1 MQPNGDGRADD
12 ARGAHGAP
20 DASDA
25 SDAHGTRGARAA
37 AAADDAPAAGDGAA
51 AAGDPA
57 TDGAARGPDGFLV
70 LRPGGAVVLVGAVAL
85 LLAGILAHLGMV
97 FLHVAPPNALSRQH
111 GKAIDGW
118 IYPEF
123 EQNWKLFAPN
133 PLQQNV
139 SVHVR
144 VETRDDSGALRR
156 GAWVN
161 LTAFDAENIRG
172 NLVPSHT
179 AQNELR
185 RAWDFFT
192 NSHDSE
198 NRPTGTRGELAE
210 AYLKRI
216 AMLRL
221 TERRGVDAREVVRV
235 QLRSATT
242 PVQPPPWSGEQV
254 DDTTRHRTLPWWPVT
269 EADVPGAGR

>member
-1 MQPNGDGRADD
+1 MQPNGDGGADD
-12 ARGAHGAP
+12 ARGA
-20 DASDA
+20 
-25 SDAHGTRGARAA
+25 
-37 AAADDAPAAGDGAA
+37 DDAPGTRVTPEADTAGHGAD
-51 AAGDPA
+51 AAGDPGDPGDPGEA
-57 TDGAARGPDGFLV
+57 AGDGAARGPDGFLL
-70 LRPGGAVVLVGAVAL
+70 LRPGSAVLLVGAVAL
-85 LLAGILAHLGMV
+85 LVAGVLVHLGMV
-97 FLHVAPPNALSRQH
+97 FLHVAPSNAISRQH
-111 GKAIDGW
+111 GKLVDQW

-139 SVHVR
+139 AVHAR
-144 VETRDDSGALRR
+144 VETRDGSGASES
-156 GAWVN
+156 GPWVN
-161 LTAFDAENIRG
+161 LTAFDAEDIRG

-192 NSHDSE
+192 NSHDAE

-221 TERRGVDAREVVRV
+221 TERAGVDAREVVRV

-242 PVQPPPWSGEQV
+242 PVQPPPWTGERV
-254 DDTTRHRTLPWWPVT
+254 DDTTRHRVLPWWPVT
-269 EADVPGAGR
+269 DADVPGIGR